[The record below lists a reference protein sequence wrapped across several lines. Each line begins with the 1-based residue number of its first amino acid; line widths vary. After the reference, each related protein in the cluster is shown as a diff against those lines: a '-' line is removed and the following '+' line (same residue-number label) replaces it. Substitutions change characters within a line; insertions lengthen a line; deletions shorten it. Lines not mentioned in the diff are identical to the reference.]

1 MPKPKNTTNRTYI
14 CQGRLHRKTKAH
26 EILKERR
33 ITAGILFDAA
43 LEELATAHQGKTL
56 DGNDAQ
62 LLATAVARKLGA
74 QRGPLRQR
82 CRIATVSKAVNA
94 WNNHIKHERGAPRKY
109 NGEPVR
115 TIQTYANNKRMENPL
130 VTINN
135 AGNATLR
142 FPNLPPIRLYS
153 CRPLPDD
160 QPTYAS
166 VSVKDRQIQ
175 VSLVYRTGQEPLPPK
190 DEWDPCAVLGLDR
203 GIAEL
208 IATSA
213 GISHE
218 GISQKKLQERIK
230 KAAQLKQAMVRKAA
244 RAGLAGYRAVVD
256 ENNRQVLTEKG
267 KPRRY
272 LHWTKGTPTKEY
284 RKAAKCLSRLLR
296 QRTQQRKAYRHQV
309 AAQIIKHCV
318 KNGLQLIALEELEIP
333 NMTKS
338 ARGTLEKPG
347 RRVAQKSSLN
357 RRILEQGW
365 AELAGF
371 IRYKARYQGIRVVEV
386 HAAGTSQTCS
396 LCGHRDRKSR
406 KGRRFQ
412 CISCGHQADADHNAA
427 VNIGDR
433 GTYIYLKRTG
443 ASLEEIRQQ
452 RLDRA
457 DRGTTGRQ
465 EPVTGLDDAPKAHP
479 TGLSGFRP
487 SASPIQQP
495 DPTKT
500 WGNANLI
507 SQSSK

>member
-1 MPKPKNTTNRTYI
+1 MPKPKNTTNRTYL

-43 LEELATAHQGKTL
+43 LDKLATDHQGKTL
-56 DGNDAQ
+56 DSNEAQ

-74 QRGPLRQR
+74 QRGPLGQR

-94 WNNHIKHERGAPRKY
+94 WNNHVKHQQGAPRKY
-109 NGEPVR
+109 NGQPVR
-115 TIQTYANNKRMENPL
+115 TIETYANNKKTEYPL

-135 AGNATLR
+135 AGNATLH
-142 FPNLPPIRLYS
+142 FPNVPPIRLYS

-166 VSVKDRQIQ
+166 VSANGRQIQ
-175 VSLVYRTGQEPLPPK
+175 VSLIYRIPQHPLPPEG
-190 DEWDPCAVLGLDR
+190 EWDPYAVLGLDR
-203 GIAEL
+203 GIIEL

-213 GISHE
+213 GITYE
-218 GISQKKLQERIK
+218 GIAQEQLQKKIK
-230 KAAQLKQAMVRKAA
+230 KAAQVKQAIVRKAMK
-244 RAGLAGYRAVVD
+244 AGLAGYRAVVD
-256 ENNRQVLTEKG
+256 ENNHQVLTEKG

-272 LHWTKGTPTKEY
+272 LHWTKGKPTKEY
-284 RKAAKCLSRLLR
+284 RKAAKCLSSLLR
-296 QRTQQRKAYRHQV
+296 QRMRQRKAYRHQV
-309 AAQIIKHCV
+309 AAQIVRHCV
-318 KNGLQLIALEELEIP
+318 KNGLQLIALEKLALP

-338 ARGTLEKPG
+338 AKGTVEKPG
-347 RRVAQKSSLN
+347 RRVAQKRSLN

-386 HAAGTSQTCS
+386 HPGGTSQTCS

-406 KGRRFQ
+406 KDRRFQ
-412 CISCGHQADADHNAA
+412 CISCGHQANADHNAA

-433 GTYIYLKRTG
+433 GTYTYLKRKG

-452 RLDRA
+452 RLERA
-457 DRGTTGRQ
+457 DEGPTERQRPGTR
-465 EPVTGLDDAPKAHP
+465 LDDAPEAHP
-479 TGLSGFRP
+479 TGLPGFHP
-487 SASPIQQP
+487 SASPKQQP
-495 DPTKT
+495 DPMKT
-500 WGNANLI
+500 WGKCE
-507 SQSSK
+507 S

>member
-1 MPKPKNTTNRTYI
+1 MPKPKNTTNRTYL

-43 LEELATAHQGKTL
+43 LDKLATDHQGKTL
-56 DGNDAQ
+56 DGNEAQ

-74 QRGPLRQR
+74 QRGPLGQR

-94 WNNHIKHERGAPRKY
+94 WNNHIKHGQNPPRKHD
-109 NGEPVR
+109 GEPLR
-115 TIQTYANNKRMENPL
+115 TIETYANTKRFERPL
-130 VTINN
+130 VFVNKG
-135 AGNATLR
+135 GNATLH
-142 FPNLPPIRLYS
+142 FPGLPPIRLYC
-153 CRPLPDD
+153 CRTLPED

-166 VSVKDRQIQ
+166 VSIKDRQVQ

-190 DEWDPCAVLGLDR
+190 EQWDPHAVLGLDR
-203 GIAEL
+203 GIMEL

-218 GISQKKLQERIK
+218 GIAQKKLQERIK
-230 KAAQLKQAMVRKAA
+230 KAAQLRQAMVRKAA

-256 ENNRQVLTEKG
+256 DNNRQVLTEKG

-272 LHWTKGTPTKEY
+272 LHWTNGKPTKEY
-284 RKAAKCLSRLLR
+284 RKAAKCLSSLLR
-296 QRTQQRKAYRHQV
+296 QRMRQRKAYRHQV
-309 AAQIIKHCV
+309 AAQIVRHCAE
-318 KNGLQLIALEELEIP
+318 NDIQLISLEKLALP
-333 NMTKS
+333 NITKS
-338 ARGTLEKPG
+338 ARGTIEKPG
-347 RRVAQKSSLN
+347 RRVAQKRSLN

-371 IRYKARYQGIRVVEV
+371 IRYKARYQGIRVVEI
-386 HAAGTSQTCS
+386 HPGGTSQTCS

-433 GTYIYLKRTG
+433 GTYTYLKRKG
-443 ASLEEIRQQ
+443 ASLVEIRQQ
-452 RLDRA
+452 RLERA
-457 DRGTTGRQ
+457 DEGPTERQ
-465 EPVTGLDDAPKAHP
+465 RPGTGLDDAPEAHP
-479 TGLSGFRP
+479 TGSPGFHP
-487 SASPIQQP
+487 SASPKQQP
-495 DPTKT
+495 DPMKT
-500 WGNANLI
+500 WGKCE
-507 SQSSK
+507 S